1 MANVLRLLLLGV
13 FVVCLYVVELGAWHY
28 LRARRLREGRGDI
41 QAMPRAL
48 FAGYGL
54 PWPYAA
60 IAAVV
65 ALAPGPFGLGLTSS

>member
-1 MANVLRLLLLGV
+1 MANVLQLLLLGV
-13 FVVCLYVVELGAWHY
+13 FVIRVYVVELGAWHY

-41 QAMPRAL
+41 RAMPRAL
-48 FAGYGL
+48 FVGYGL

-65 ALAPGPFGLGLTSS
+65 GTLALGVFVRG